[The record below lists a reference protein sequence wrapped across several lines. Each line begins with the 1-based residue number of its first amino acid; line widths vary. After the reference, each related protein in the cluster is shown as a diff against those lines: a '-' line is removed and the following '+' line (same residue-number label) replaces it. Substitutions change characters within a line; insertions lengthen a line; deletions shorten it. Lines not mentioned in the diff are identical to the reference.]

1 MREPQPRF
9 DWLTDGIAAVFR
21 IGTLVAMGIVAVGY
35 VAGLVSG
42 AGDGKRPLVDQL
54 TSGGSVAVVAAGLL
68 VLTLL
73 PVAVVAAASVGF
85 ARTGERRRL
94 WTALLVLGLLL
105 ASIVT
110 ALVVAQA
117 G

>member
-1 MREPQPRF
+1 
-9 DWLTDGIAAVFR
+9 
-21 IGTLVAMGIVAVGY
+21 MGIVGVGY
-35 VAGLVSG
+35 LMGRITG

-54 TSGGSVAVVAAGLL
+54 TSGGPVAVMAAGLL

-85 ARTGERRRL
+85 AQSGERRRL